1 MITISQRDPRWGNV
15 KIGNTKTLVK
25 DKGCTITCIAMASD
39 YFGYPYSPE
48 YLAKT
53 LSFTQEAKVIW
64 SSIEKV
70 CHGLIQSVKMGMTE
84 LSEWSGTAEHGFKFD
99 WRFYQYEQALIDEA
113 LKNPRKVSLLNVQGG
128 AHWVVAIRRVPFT
141 STYWVADPWTGTRK
155 LMSGVVGG
163 AILIRK

>member
-1 MITISQRDPRWGNV
+1 MIDLWQKHPKWGGVTIG
-15 KIGNTKTLVK
+15 KTDVLVR

-70 CHGLIQSVKMGMTE
+70 CHGLIQTE
-84 LSEWSGTAEHGFKFD
+84 LSEWSGTAEHGFKFR
-99 WRFYQYEQALIDEA
+99 WRFYKYDEKIIDEA
-113 LKNPRKVSLLNVQGG
+113 LKNPRKVALLNVQNGS
-128 AHWVVAIRRVPFT
+128 HWVVAIKRIPFT
-141 STYWVADPWTGTRK
+141 STFWVSDPWTGTRK
-155 LMSGVVGG
+155 LMRGVVGG
-163 AILIRK
+163 AILEKN